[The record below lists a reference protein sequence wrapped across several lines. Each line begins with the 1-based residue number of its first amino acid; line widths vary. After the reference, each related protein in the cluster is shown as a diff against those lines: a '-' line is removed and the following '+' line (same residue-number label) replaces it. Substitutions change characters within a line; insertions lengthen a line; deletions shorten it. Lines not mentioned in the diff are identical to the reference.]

1 MKYFLYKSFVF
12 AVPYLIFLLGNCYF
26 FNLTIEKFV
35 SLKVLNICLGHE
47 NFDLIYI
54 ATLCLILG
62 LNVNFC
68 FSIRVRDYGDF
79 GGDDF
84 CCSGLFFIYCVLY
97 SKFYCYVWSE
107 A

>member
-26 FNLTIEKFV
+26 FNLTIERFI
-35 SLKVLNICLGHE
+35 SLKMLNLCFRQE

-68 FSIRVRDYGDF
+68 FSICWWRRRDF
-79 GGDDF
+79 GDD
-84 CCSGLFFIYCVLY
+84 LFAALDI
-97 SKFYCYVWSE
+97 CYLLNNV
-107 A
+107 